1 MFLIDDLILAPGK
14 AVFFLFE
21 SLAKKAQEELLDEE
35 PLKQELREI
44 YGLLE
49 RSKITDE
56 EFSSRESQLL
66 EQLENISRLRSELM
80 GVPEGEFANAGTSN

>member
-14 AVFFLFE
+14 AVVFLFE

-49 RSKITDE
+49 CHKITEE
-56 EFSSRESQLL
+56 EFSFREGQLL

-80 GVPEGEFANAGTSN
+80 EVPEGALANAGTSN

>member
-44 YGLLE
+44 YSLLE
-49 RSKITDE
+49 CSKITEE
-56 EFSSRESQLL
+56 EFSSRESRLL
-66 EQLENISRLRSELM
+66 EQLENISRLRAELM
-80 GVPEGEFANAGTSN
+80 GAPEGEFANAGTSN